1 MFLGERVN
9 SVRKCSISVTK
20 RIKVAHANS
29 KVNPMSPRKNFQH
42 LDHRLAD
49 ALEVMG
55 EWWTPLIIM
64 AVSGGA
70 FRFESIQNSLGIAR
84 NILTDR
90 LNTLVAGGVLEKR
103 MYTEKPQRYE
113 YHLTAKG
120 LELVPILKDLERW
133 GTRHH

>member
-1 MFLGERVN
+1 M
-9 SVRKCSISVTK
+9 K
-20 RIKVAHANS
+20 RNQKTHAS
-29 KVNPMSPRKNFQH
+29 PKVNRMSPRKNFQH

-113 YHLTAKG
+113 YHLTGKG
-120 LELVPILKDLERW
+120 EELIPILKDLERW
-133 GTRHH
+133 GTRHY

>member
-1 MFLGERVN
+1 M
-9 SVRKCSISVTK
+9 K
-20 RIKVAHANS
+20 RNHGTQACP
-29 KVNPMSPRKNFQH
+29 KVNRMSPRKNFQH

-64 AVSGGA
+64 SVSSGA

>member
-1 MFLGERVN
+1 MACDKSAN
-9 SVRKCSISVTK
+9 PYKSVRKPDYK
-20 RIKVAHANS
+20 AHPS
-29 KVNPMSPRKNFQH
+29 PKVNKMSPRKNFSH
-42 LDHRLAD
+42 LDNRLAD

-55 EWWTPLIIM
+55 EWWTPLIIA
-64 AVSGGA
+64 AVNDGS

-103 MYTEKPQRYE
+103 LYTAKPQRYE

-120 LELVPILKDLERW
+120 KELIPILQDLERW
-133 GTRHH
+133 GKRHH

>member
-1 MFLGERVN
+1 MVLDLV
-9 SVRKCSISVTK
+9 VTK
-20 RIKVAHANS
+20 RTVLPHACPR
-29 KVNPMSPRKNFQH
+29 VNRMSPRKNFQH

-64 AVSGGA
+64 EVSTGA

-103 MYTEKPQRYE
+103 LYTEKPQRYE

-120 LELVPILKDLERW
+120 KELIPILHDLEKW

>member
-1 MFLGERVN
+1 
-9 SVRKCSISVTK
+9 
-20 RIKVAHANS
+20 
-29 KVNPMSPRKNFQH
+29 MSPRKNFSH
-42 LDHRLAD
+42 LDDRLAS

-55 EWWTPLIIM
+55 EWWTPLIVA
-64 AVSGGA
+64 AVDKGS

-103 MYTEKPQRYE
+103 LYTEKPQRFE

-120 LELVPILKDLERW
+120 LELVPILKDLEKW
-133 GTRHH
+133 GTRHR